1 MDYVL
6 QYMGDQLN
14 KFSEGTIGQMEQ
26 GTISDA
32 SAAQMS
38 KAAKEIPEYLEHMTH
53 GMHHLAISDKLMSNF
68 EYVLSRVLIH

>member
-26 GTISDA
+26 GTISNA

-38 KAAKEIPEYLEHMTH
+38 KAA
-53 GMHHLAISDKLMSNF
+53 
-68 EYVLSRVLIH
+68 